1 MMRAYRTALR
11 QVRGPRLR
19 DGTTIRASKQ
29 WCRSSSNGSSASAP
43 PPPPP
48 SGNAAKV
55 ASFLG
60 VFAVSAAAVYYYPTL
75 FPAKEGKEASKAAE
89 TGPQKAQIEFEK
101 KGQPNSKEDAGSQHN
116 QVRDSWEHPGVYAWG
131 SNAGKVIDPN
141 SKEAYI
147 KRPRRIPYFENQLLR
162 DIKLTQG
169 FGAAVTEKGDVVQWG
184 LGFCKDDPSPV
195 ETLKGKDITKITVSE
210 DRVMALS
217 SNGAVYA
224 IPAER
229 VDQNAASAKP
239 EPPAEKKSSWIPF
252 LGSTTGVLGPSVRD
266 LTPRGLARGEK
277 VIDISCGLQHCL
289 LLTSKGRVFSVAAST
304 SHFPSQGQMGIPG
317 LSWATRPQGPFDQ
330 PHEISNLQDHNIV
343 KIAAGDLHSVVLDK
357 EGRIFTFGDNT
368 FGQLG
373 FRPETNSQSIDVPAP
388 VAVSRLYT
396 NTGLVPKVTSIAA
409 GGLNTFFTVDA
420 SRPANQAAGTEVVA
434 PSRRMPGVTA
444 DTWACGNGL
453 YGSLGT
459 GKWTHLSSAPT
470 KIKALSSLFEF
481 DEANN
486 RMAPIRLAGITVGT
500 THAAAT
506 LNNVTRAEEG
516 SGKTASDTN
525 WGADVLFWGG
535 NEHYQLGTG
544 KRANLNTPTY
554 IAAPATAGSDVFHRF
569 QLTPRKSVHVGQEGK
584 GKQVSLEQ
592 KVECGRY
599 VSCVYSA
606 V

>member
-1 MMRAYRTALR
+1 MRAYRTALR
-11 QVRGPRLR
+11 QARAPGLKSNTTRRVPQQCSHYSNYSRGSVPP
-19 DGTTIRASKQ
+19 
-29 WCRSSSNGSSASAP
+29 SSP
-43 PPPPP
+43 PPSPPP
-48 SGNAAKV
+48 SGKAAKV
-55 ASFLG
+55 AGLLG

-75 FPAKEGKEASKAAE
+75 FPATEAPKSADV
-89 TGPQKAQIEFEK
+89 GPQKARIEFEK
-101 KGQPNSKEDAGSQHN
+101 AELPTSKDDVGSQHN
-116 QVRDSWEHPGVYAWG
+116 QVRESWEHPGVYAWG
-131 SNAGKVIDPN
+131 SNTGKVIDPT
-141 SKEAYI
+141 SKEAYV
-147 KRPRRIPYFENQLLR
+147 KLPRRIPYFDGQLLR

-184 LGFCKDDPSPV
+184 LGCCKDDPSPV
-195 ETLKGKDITKITVSE
+195 ETLKGKDITKITVSD
-210 DRVMALS
+210 DRIVALS
-217 SNGAVYA
+217 SNGSVYA

-229 VDQNAASAKP
+229 VDQNPGAKL
-239 EPPAEKKSSWIPF
+239 EPQAQKSSWVPF
-252 LGSTTGVLGPSVRD
+252 LGSAMNVLGPSVRD
-266 LTPRGLARGEK
+266 LTPGGLGRGEK
-277 VIDISCGLQHCL
+277 VIDISSGLQHCL
-289 LLTSKGRVFSVAAST
+289 LLTSKGRVFSAASST

-317 LSWATRPQGPFDQ
+317 LTWTTRPKGPFDQ
-330 PHEISNLQDHNIV
+330 PHEIFNLKDHNIV
-343 KIAAGDLHSVVLDK
+343 KIATGDLHSVVLDGD
-357 EGRIFTFGDNT
+357 GRIFTFGDNT

-373 FRPETNSQSIDVPAP
+373 FHPETRAHSIDVPAP

-409 GGLNTFFTVDA
+409 GGLTTFFTVDA
-420 SRPANQAAGTEVVA
+420 SQPASQTTNKELA

-459 GKWTHLSSAPT
+459 GRWTHVSSAPA

-481 DEANN
+481 DEASNQ
-486 RMAPIRLAGITVGT
+486 MAPIRLAGMTVGT

-506 LNNVTRAEEG
+506 LDNATRAETA

-544 KRANLNTPTY
+544 KRANVNTPTY
-554 IAAPATAGSDVFHRF
+554 IAAPGTAGSDVFHRF
-569 QLTPRKSVHVGQEGK
+569 QLTPRQSVRVGEQGK
-584 GKQVSLEQ
+584 GKKVSLEQ

-606 V
+606 A